1 MKKTVLAQG
10 LVAAAV
16 AALLVAC
23 GGGGGA
29 PYQNN
34 GNGGTGGG
42 AGGTPGATPTPAPSV
57 ASRAEVAL
65 DKLALP
71 TSGAESS
78 ALTVTTV
85 GATGNIVAGVPV
97 TVTVDGGVFT
107 PANTDGKSD
116 ASGKFTG
123 TISLGGNRTNRLIA
137 VVVSAQGAASV
148 TNQIVVTGSTMEVNG
163 VPSTL
168 KAGTNASNIVVKVKD
183 SGGQAIA
190 NQDVALLQPLPAG
203 LSLSPAFPA
212 KTNAA
217 GEISFTLNAA
227 ASASV
232 GDTVLGFVVGD
243 PGSSQS
249 VKSSRQLSVISA
261 SGGSSTE
268 PNVPSDTVVAS
279 ATVGAVP
286 AFVTIN
292 SAEDVTN
299 RSKITAR
306 FLNPANAGIANMR
319 VRFTI
324 SSNPLGAEQ
333 LVPNDKNSG
342 GNVRTFTTSSNAD
355 GIAEVSYAPGER
367 SSPTNGVTVAACYA
381 FTDAALATSCT
392 PIPAPAT
399 LTVGG
404 KPLSISIFD
413 GNKLGFEGDGHQIY
427 IQKLTVQIVDA
438 AGVAVP
444 NADFSGSVDITQYRK
459 GANWTPNPPGGAI
472 PPATTTLCR
481 NEDTNRNGSID
492 NGEDV
497 NGNGR
502 LDPRKADV
510 SIAFPEGKK
519 TNAKGFGTVEV
530 SWGQNVATWLDYTVT
545 VSANAESSEGT
556 ARRNFTTAFI
566 EGDDKN
572 GTFLTAPYG
581 SGPCDSP
588 N

>member
-1 MKKTVLAQG
+1 MKKTTLVQG
-10 LVAAAV
+10 VVAAAV
-16 AALLVAC
+16 AAVLVAC

-34 GNGGTGGG
+34 GSGGGGT
-42 AGGTPGATPTPAPSV
+42 GGTPGATPTPAPSV

-123 TISLGGNRTNRLIA
+123 TISLGGNRTNRLIT

-168 KAGTNASNIVVKVKD
+168 KAGTNASNIVMKVKD

-227 ASASV
+227 SSATV

-243 PGSSQS
+243 PSSSQS
-249 VKSSRQLSVISA
+249 IKASRQLSIIGAS
-261 SGGSSTE
+261 SGGSGI
-268 PNVPSDTVVAS
+268 PDVPAGTVVSSAS
-279 ATVGAVP
+279 VDASPALVTVNTVG
-286 AFVTIN
+286 
-292 SAEDVTN
+292 DVTN
-299 RSKITAR
+299 KSKITAR
-306 FLNPANAGIANMR
+306 FLNPANIGIGNVR
-319 VRFTI
+319 VRFNI
-324 SSNPLGAEQ
+324 SSNLLGAEQ
-333 LVPNDKNSG
+333 LVPNDVKNG
-342 GNVRTFTTSSNAD
+342 GNTRTYTTFTNAD
-355 GIAEVSYAPGER
+355 GVAEVSYAPGER
-367 SSPTNGVTVAACYA
+367 SSPTDGVNVSACYA
-381 FTDAALATSCT
+381 FTDAELATNCT
-392 PIPAPAT
+392 PIPTPAR

-404 KPLSISIFD
+404 KPLSISLFD
-413 GNKLGFEGDGHQIY
+413 GNVLTGVAPGNVIY
-427 IQKLTVQIVDA
+427 QQKLKIQVVDA
-438 AGVAVP
+438 AGNVVP
-444 NADFSGSVDITQYRK
+444 NADFSALVDIVSYLKADSWAKATS
-459 GANWTPNPPGGAI
+459 TPLPNDVAVC
-472 PPATTTLCR
+472 L
-481 NEDTNRNGSID
+481 NEDANRNGSLD
-492 NGEDV
+492 AGEDV
-497 NGNGR
+497 NGNGG

-510 SIAFPEGKK
+510 SIAFPEGRK
-519 TNAKGFGTVEV
+519 TDANGFGTVQV
-530 SWGQNVATWLDYTVT
+530 SWGQSVGGWLNYTVT
-545 VSANAESSEGT
+545 VAANADSSEGT
-556 ARRNFTTAFI
+556 VRKSFRTTVI
-566 EGDDKN
+566 EDDVKN
-572 GTFLTAPYG
+572 GSFLTPPYG
-581 SGPCDSP
+581 SGPCTSP